1 MKRRLNFTN
10 RHQLDSSHVRIALHD
25 AAADGVQ
32 RFTAVIDI
40 PGEWQLPASAHVYVE
55 AYVVSTSMRFSFG
68 TAGSLTHPQDT
79 RLRDIDSGN
88 VLFRVK
94 VVDESGDVGLLLA
107 SAEEIR
113 PGDDSEGEGAGTRAF
128 FPLVMRDIGQAVWS
142 VDITHTDRPKLI
154 LNNTVSGLRERLLAD
169 SIFQGAILPAAMRLV
184 LEALFMSGEHDDA
197 EWSTDWR
204 AFVTS
209 LCGTGVL
216 PEPEE
221 ALEKDDAKDL
231 IERIVSDFVDAKRFV
246 QLARTTAGVNDE

>member
-10 RHQLDSSHVRIALHD
+10 RHQLDTSHVRIALHGD
-25 AAADGVQ
+25 GPDGVQ

-40 PGEWQLPASAHVYVE
+40 PAEWHLPASAHVYVE

-68 TAGSLTHPQDT
+68 TVGSLTHPQET

-107 SAEEIR
+107 SAAEIR
-113 PGDDSEGEGAGTRAF
+113 PKDNSEGEGAGTRAF

-142 VDITHTDRPKLI
+142 VDITHTDRPKLV
-154 LNNTVSGLRERLLAD
+154 LNNTVPGLRDKVLTD
-169 SIFQGAILPAAMRLV
+169 PIFQGAILPAAMRLV
-184 LEALFMSGEHDDA
+184 LEALIMSGEHDDA
-197 EWSTDWR
+197 EWAADWR
-204 AFVTS
+204 AFVTT
-209 LCGTGVL
+209 LCGTGIF

-221 ALEKDDAKDL
+221 VPEKDEARDL

-246 QLARTTAGVNDE
+246 QLARATAGVNDE